1 MISSL
6 IALWVGLYILDV
18 AFAVAVGY
26 GVLVMAE
33 FDRQKESAWTYVPLQ
48 SLLTE

>member
-1 MISSL
+1 MIESL
-6 IALWVGLYILDV
+6 VMLWVGLFILDL
-18 AFAVAVGY
+18 AFTLAVGY

-33 FDRQKESAWTYVPLQ
+33 FDRQKESEWTYVPLQ